1 MNDLEFKERKE
12 KLYDCINEDID
23 IKKEMEPKIEDLEAT
38 ISHLKRL
45 EEDARKSWEIADMNI
60 RDYQLQLLEMGVDVG
75 VDEKD
80 FEDYI
85 NSKSKEKLPF

>member
-38 ISHLKRL
+38 ISHLKKL
-45 EEDARKSWEIADMNI
+45 EEDARRSWEIADMNI
-60 RDYQLQLLEMGVDVG
+60 RDYHLQLLEMGVI
-75 VDEKD
+75 DETGID
-80 FEDYI
+80 FDNYI